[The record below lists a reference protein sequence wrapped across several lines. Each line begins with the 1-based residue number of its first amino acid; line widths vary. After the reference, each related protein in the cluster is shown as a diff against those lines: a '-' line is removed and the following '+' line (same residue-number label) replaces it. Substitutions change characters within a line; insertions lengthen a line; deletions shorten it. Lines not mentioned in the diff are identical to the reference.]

1 MANPASC
8 QSRLPSLIL
17 LLLLCSPSGAFDLS
31 KYHVVPLKYG
41 VNGVD
46 FNMANTH
53 GTVVL
58 GWRENHNA
66 HGFGVATFYLRKEA
80 PDSRLEL
87 VGLWDKLDEKLYAV
101 TSGGADCVLYDFRLL
116 TSTNKSKPAV
126 LIRADRDMGETFAD
140 KEKVTFRFYVLREG
154 FEGIPQGDPGSPS
167 YMF

>member
-1 MANPASC
+1 
-8 QSRLPSLIL
+8 
-17 LLLLCSPSGAFDLS
+17 
-31 KYHVVPLKYG
+31 
-41 VNGVD
+41 
-46 FNMANTH
+46 MANTH

-167 YMF
+167 YMFDLVETQIAKATYCDVEEAFIKELGLGDYSSRTQP